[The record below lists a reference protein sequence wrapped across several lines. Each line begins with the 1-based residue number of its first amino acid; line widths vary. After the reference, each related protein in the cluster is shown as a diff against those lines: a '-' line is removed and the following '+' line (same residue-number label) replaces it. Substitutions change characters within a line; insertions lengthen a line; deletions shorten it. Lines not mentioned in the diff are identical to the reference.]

1 MVENMIYNILEVANT
16 HNGSIDYIYSLLEE
30 FESLNRDIGVK
41 FQAFKYDEIATSD
54 HDWFETYKTFYFGPD
69 EWKEIINKA
78 NETKDVWLDIFDKY
92 GVLILEQNIS
102 KIKGFKLQSS
112 VLLNK
117 TVLKELSFLDLSQI
131 SVIIN
136 IAAYESS
143 EIESIL
149 DNIKEFINPKEIILE
164 VGFQDFPTEL
174 ADAGISK
181 IQTLKELFDN
191 KIAFADHVDGKSEE
205 AIDLPIIA
213 SLVGADV
220 IEKHIM
226 HSTLE
231 TKYDDF
237 SSMTFNNYSKYFK
250 KLKKYNSLL
259 NEPFINDRER
269 AYLEKT
275 IQIPIALKN
284 IPKGTLISE
293 DELSFKRSGKCGLNT
308 RELEELQQSFYI
320 LNEDKEEED
329 TFQEN
334 DFKKAKI
341 ASIIACRLKST
352 RLPKKAIL
360 PIGNISSIEMC
371 IKNALNFEN
380 IDYTILATSDNEED
394 AELED
399 YTYSDE
405 VIFHTGDPDN
415 VILRYLT
422 IVEKLD
428 IDVIVRFTGDCPYI
442 SKEIFELL
450 LESHFKKGADY
461 TASEGAAVGTYMEI
475 INRTA
480 LEKVHHFFPNA
491 EYSEY
496 MTWYF
501 QNNPEHFKINMVRV
515 PDKWCRDYRLT
526 LDYQE
531 DLDLFNCIEN
541 YFTDNNIE
549 FTLDNL
555 FDYLDNNPDVANIN
569 MQMPLKYKTDEKLI
583 ETLNKCTK
591 INNM

>member
-1 MVENMIYNILEVANT
+1 MVYNIIEVANT
-16 HNGSIDYIYSLLEE
+16 HNGNIDYIYSLLDE
-30 FESLNRDIGVK
+30 FKSLNGNIGVK
-41 FQAFKYDEIATSD
+41 FQAFKYDEIATKD
-54 HDWFETYKTFYFGPD
+54 HDWFETYKTFYFNPD
-69 EWKEIINKA
+69 EWKKIINKA

-92 GVLILEQNIS
+92 GVLILEQNINV
-102 KIKGFKLQSS
+102 IKGFKLQSS
-112 VLLNK
+112 VLFNK
-117 TVLKELSFLDLSQI
+117 IVLKKLSCLNLDNI

-136 IAAYESS
+136 IAAHEIS

-149 DNIKEFINPKEIILE
+149 SNIENFIKPKEIILE

-181 IQTLKELFDN
+181 IRVLKELFSN
-191 KIAFADHVDGKSEE
+191 KIAFADHVDGTSQE
-205 AIDLPIIA
+205 AIELPIIA

-237 SSMTFNNYSKYFK
+237 SSVTFETYSTYIDKLYKYD
-250 KLKKYNSLL
+250 SLL
-259 NEPFINDRER
+259 KEPFINDRER
-269 AYLEKT
+269 EYLEKT
-275 IQIPIALKN
+275 IQIPIALEK
-284 IPKGTLISE
+284 IPKGTLIS
-293 DELSFKRSGKCGLNT
+293 DDVLSYKRSGKTGLNT
-308 RELEELQQSFYI
+308 QELEELQQNYYI
-320 LNEDKEEED
+320 LNNDKEEGD
-329 TFQEN
+329 TFHKE

-380 IDYTILATSDNEED
+380 VDYTILATSDNEQD
-394 AELED
+394 AELEN

-415 VILRYLT
+415 VISRYLS
-422 IVEKLD
+422 IVKKLG
-428 IDVIVRFTGDCPYI
+428 IDVIVRFTGDCPYV
-442 SKEIFELL
+442 SKEIFELI
-450 LESHFKKGADY
+450 LESHFKEGADY
-461 TASEGAAVGTYMEI
+461 TASVGAPVGTYMEI
-475 INRTA
+475 INRSA
-480 LEKVHHFFPNA
+480 LEKVNHFFPNA

-501 QNNPEHFKINMVRV
+501 QNNPEHFKINLVAV

-541 YFTDNNIE
+541 YFVENNIE
-549 FTLDNL
+549 FTLDEL
-555 FDYLDNNPDVANIN
+555 FDYLDNNPDIANIN
-569 MQMPLKYKTDEKLI
+569 MKKPLKYKTDEKLI

-591 INNM
+591 IN

>member
-1 MVENMIYNILEVANT
+1 MVYNIIEVANT
-16 HNGSIDYIYSLLEE
+16 HNGNIGYIYNLLDE
-30 FESLNRDIGVK
+30 FKSLNGDIGVK
-41 FQAFKYDEIATSD
+41 FQAFKYDEIATKD
-54 HDWFETYKTFYFGPD
+54 HDWFETYKTFYFNPD
-69 EWKEIINKA
+69 EWKKIINTA

-92 GVLILEQNIS
+92 GVLILEQNIDV
-102 KIKGFKLQSS
+102 IKGFKLQSS
-112 VLLNK
+112 VLFNK
-117 TVLKELSFLDLSQI
+117 IVLKKLSCLNLADI

-136 IAAYESS
+136 IAAHEIS
-143 EIESIL
+143 EIKSIL
-149 DNIKEFINPKEIILE
+149 NNIENFIKPKEIILE

-181 IQTLKELFDN
+181 IRVLKELFSN
-191 KIAFADHVDGKSEE
+191 KIAFADHVDGTSQE
-205 AIDLPIIA
+205 AIELPIIA

-237 SSMTFNNYSKYFK
+237 SSVTFEAYSTYIDKLHKYD
-250 KLKKYNSLL
+250 SLL
-259 NEPFINDRER
+259 KEPFINDRER
-269 AYLEKT
+269 EYLEKT
-275 IQIPIALKN
+275 IQIPIALEK
-284 IPKGTLISE
+284 IPKGTLISD
-293 DELSFKRSGKCGLNT
+293 DELSYKRSGKTGLNT
-308 RELEELQQSFYI
+308 QELEELQQNYYI
-320 LNEDKEEED
+320 LNNDKEEED
-329 TFQEN
+329 TFHKD

-371 IKNALNFEN
+371 IKNALNFKN
-380 IDYTILATSDNEED
+380 VDYTILATSDNEQD
-394 AELED
+394 AELEN

-415 VILRYLT
+415 VISRYLS
-422 IVEKLD
+422 IVKKLG

-450 LESHFKKGADY
+450 LESHFKEGADY
-461 TASEGAAVGTYMEI
+461 TASLGAPVGTYMEI
-475 INRTA
+475 INRSA
-480 LEKVHHFFPNA
+480 LEKVSHFFPNA

-501 QNNPEHFKINMVRV
+501 QNNPEHFKINLVEV

-541 YFTDNNIE
+541 YFVENNLE
-549 FTLDNL
+549 FTLDEL
-555 FDYLDNNPDVANIN
+555 FYYLDNNPDIANIN
-569 MQMPLKYKTDEKLI
+569 MKMPLKYKTDEKLI

-591 INNM
+591 IN

>member
-1 MVENMIYNILEVANT
+1 MVEKMVYNIIEVANT
-16 HNGSIDYIYSLLEE
+16 HNGSIDYIYGLLEE
-30 FESLNRDIGVK
+30 FKSLNRDMGIK

-54 HDWFETYKTFYFGPD
+54 HEWYETYKTFYFSPD
-69 EWKEIINKA
+69 EWEEIINKA

-92 GVLILEQNIS
+92 GVLILDQNIG

-112 VLLNK
+112 VLFNK
-117 TVLKELSFLDLSQI
+117 IVLKELSYLDLSHI

-149 DNIKEFINPKEIILE
+149 NNIKEFINPKEIILE

-213 SLVGADV
+213 CLVGADV

-237 SSMTFNNYSKYFK
+237 SSVTFDNYSIYIE
-250 KLKKYNSLL
+250 KLNKYNSLL

-269 AYLEKT
+269 TYLEKT

-293 DELSFKRSGKCGLNT
+293 DELSFKRSGKSGLNT
-308 RELEELQQSFYI
+308 LELEELQQSFFI
-320 LNEDKEEED
+320 LNKDKEEED

>member
-1 MVENMIYNILEVANT
+1 MVYNIIEVANT
-16 HNGSIDYIYSLLEE
+16 HNGNIDYIYSLLDE
-30 FESLNRDIGVK
+30 FKSLTGDIGVK
-41 FQAFKYDEIATSD
+41 FQAFKYDEIATKD
-54 HDWFETYKTFYFGPD
+54 HDWFETYKTFYFNPD
-69 EWKEIINKA
+69 EWKKIINKA

-92 GVLILEQNIS
+92 GVLILEQNID
-102 KIKGFKLQSS
+102 KIIGFKLQSS
-112 VLLNK
+112 VLFNK
-117 TVLKELSFLDLSQI
+117 VVLRELSYLNLSDI

-136 IAAYESS
+136 IAAH
-143 EIESIL
+143 EIPEIKSIL
-149 DNIKEFINPKEIILE
+149 NNIEDFIKPKEIILE

-174 ADAGISK
+174 SDAGISK
-181 IQTLKELFDN
+181 IHKLKDLFSN
-191 KIAFADHVDGKSEE
+191 KIAFADHVDGKSQE

-213 SLVGADV
+213 SLIGADV

-237 SSMTFNNYSKYFK
+237 SSVTFDIYSKYFD
-250 KLKKYNSLL
+250 KLNKYVSLL

-269 AYLEKT
+269 DYLEKS

-284 IPKGTLISE
+284 IPKGSLISE
-293 DELSFKRSGKCGLNT
+293 DELSYKRSGKKGLNT
-308 RELEELQQSFYI
+308 QELEELQRKFYI
-320 LNEDKEEED
+320 LNNNKEEED
-329 TFQEN
+329 TFQKN

-341 ASIIACRLKST
+341 ATIIACRLKSS

-360 PIGNISSIEMC
+360 PIGNLPSIEMC

-380 IDYTILATSDNEED
+380 INYTILATSDNDED
-394 AELED
+394 AELEN

-415 VILRYLT
+415 VIKRYLD
-422 IVEKLD
+422 IVVKLD
-428 IDVIVRFTGDCPYI
+428 IDVIVRITGDCPYV
-442 SKEIFELL
+442 SKEILELL
-450 LESHFKKGADY
+450 LESHFKEGADY
-461 TASEGAAVGTYMEI
+461 TASVGAAVGTYMEI
-475 INRTA
+475 FNRNS
-480 LEKVHHFFPNA
+480 LEKISHFFPNA

-501 QNNPEHFKINMVRV
+501 QNNPEHFKINMVKV

-531 DLDLFNCIEN
+531 DLDLFNCIEK
-541 YFTDNNIE
+541 YFSDENIE
-549 FTLDNL
+549 FTLDEL
-555 FDYLDNNPDVANIN
+555 FNFLDNNPDIANIN
-569 MQMPLKYKTDEKLI
+569 IQMPLRYKTDDKLI

-591 INNM
+591 INKK